1 MKTVADIKEGDI
13 LVSNNSYIF
22 KAVDPHFNED
32 EPDRP
37 FIVYDKNGD
46 CYFEEDLNLSLERS
60 EKQLEIQDILT
71 EAGFTIDWKQYI
83 ANNRSFVFFYGG
95 DIAEIHRGNAI
106 ITLKANGDVIGSLQK
121 TEEDGSITE
130 VDSFRD
136 KCNLGDRHDVFR
148 YVKNNEDYNNATSW
162 ETEDNE
168 YRLNLESNNWLEWF
182 FDKRKADG
190 SGDLELDVLESLPD
204 DSDDI
209 FEALSAIKWLAEVAK
224 ETEEAA

>member
-13 LVSNNSYIF
+13 LVDNNSYIF

-37 FIVYDKNGD
+37 FIVYDKDGN

-60 EKQLEIQDILT
+60 ETQLGLQNMLS
-71 EAGFTIDWKQYI
+71 EAGFAITWNQYI
-83 ANNRSFVFFYGG
+83 PDDCSYVFFYGG
-95 DIAEIHRGNAI
+95 DIAEVRRGNVI

-130 VDSFRD
+130 VDSFKD

-148 YVKNNEDYNNATSW
+148 YIKNNEDYNNATSYD
-162 ETEDNE
+162 TEDNE
-168 YRLNLESNNWLEWF
+168 YRLVLEDNNWLEWF

-190 SGDLELDVLESLPD
+190 SGDVELDVLESLPD

-209 FEALSAIKWLAEVAK
+209 FEALNSVEWLMDIFNEI
-224 ETEEAA
+224 EAA